1 MLSHLFV
8 YRLYFCVSLFCVRET
23 DSFFVLHAAA
33 PLKEGGHMFQI
44 KNVKLVHKKDLRT
57 ILEDF
62 SLVLNDGDRAVM
74 IGEEGNGKS
83 TLMKWIV
90 DPELVEDYIEGSGEK
105 VMSGEKLGYLPQ
117 ELPEEDKAKPVCE
130 YFYESTFFADQ
141 TPKELSKL
149 AKDFGVEQDFFY
161 RDQKMRTLSGGERVK
176 AQMMRILME
185 SPTIL
190 LLDEPSNDID
200 IETLELM
207 EKLINGWEHAV
218 LFISHDET
226 LIEHTANR
234 VIHFEQI
241 RRKTKCR
248 HTIANVPYMQY
259 VEERLNTFE
268 KQEQLALGERREK
281 KIRDEKIRKLE
292 QSVGASLNNISH
304 AERDM
309 IGRLLKKKMKN
320 VKALE
325 KRYERED
332 ENMTEMPEQ
341 EEAIFFKLGDKKSGI
356 PAGKW
361 VIQYFADRLLTA
373 DGSRQLAQEIE
384 LKVRGSE
391 KIGIIGTN
399 GCGKT
404 TLLSQIAKELLE
416 REDLNA
422 EYMPQDYEKLLDMDE
437 TPVDYLDNSGDKA
450 ERTRIRTYLGS
461 LKYTADEMEHPIRE
475 LSGGQK
481 AKVLL
486 LKLSMSGANVLIL
499 DEPTRN
505 FSPLSGPVIRRMIK
519 EFPGAVISVSH
530 DRKYLS
536 EVCDKVYRLTEEGL
550 QIVAK

>member
-1 MLSHLFV
+1 M
-8 YRLYFCVSLFCVRET
+8 SLFCVRET
-23 DSFFVLHAAA
+23 DSFFVIYVAT
-33 PLKEGGHMFQI
+33 PLKEGGYMFQI
-44 KNVKLVHKKDLRT
+44 KKVTLVHKKDLRT

-117 ELPEEDKAKPVCE
+117 ELPEEDKSKRVCE
-130 YFYESTFFADQ
+130 YFYESTFFTDQ

-149 AKDFGVEQDFFY
+149 AKDFGVEQEFFY
-161 RDQKMRTLSGGERVK
+161 RDQQMQTLSGGERVK

-190 LLDEPSNDID
+190 FLDEPSNDID

-248 HTIANVPYMQY
+248 HTIANVPYRQY
-259 VEERLNTFE
+259 VEERLNAFE
-268 KQEQLALGERREK
+268 KQEQVALGERREK

-341 EEAIFFKLGDKKSGI
+341 EEAIFFKLGDKNSEI
-356 PAGKW
+356 PSGKW
-361 VIQYFADRLLTA
+361 VLQFAADTLMTF
-373 DGSRQLAQEIE
+373 DGSRQLGQDLE
-384 LKVRGSE
+384 LKIRGSE

-404 TLLSQIAKELLE
+404 TLLTKIAEELLA
-416 REDLNA
+416 RDDIHA

-437 TPVDYLDNSGDKA
+437 TPVDFLDNSGDKE

-505 FSPLSGPVIRRMIK
+505 FSPLSGPVIRRMLK

-536 EVCDKVYRLTEEGL
+536 EVCDKVYRLTGEGL
-550 QIVAK
+550 QPVTL

>member
-1 MLSHLFV
+1 
-8 YRLYFCVSLFCVRET
+8 
-23 DSFFVLHAAA
+23 
-33 PLKEGGHMFQI
+33 MFQI
-44 KNVKLVHKKDLRT
+44 RNVTFTHKKDLRT

-62 SLVLNDGDRAVM
+62 SLTLNDGDKAVM

-83 TLMKWIV
+83 TLMKWIY
-90 DPELVEDYIEGSGEK
+90 DEALVEDYIEAAGEK
-105 VMSGEKLGYLPQ
+105 MTGGERLGYLPQ
-117 ELPEEDKAKPVCE
+117 ELPEAEKGKTVCE
-130 YFYESTFFADQ
+130 YFLESEQFLDQ
-141 TPKELSKL
+141 SPKELARM
-149 AKDFGVEQDFFY
+149 AKDFGVETEFFY
-161 RDQKMRTLSGGERVK
+161 REQLMKTLSGGERVK

-185 SPTIL
+185 SPTVL

-207 EKLINGWEHAV
+207 EGIINGWKGPV

-234 VIHFEQI
+234 VIHFEQL

-248 HTIANVPYMQY
+248 HTVANVPYRQY
-259 VEERLNTFE
+259 VEERLHAFE
-268 KQEQLALGERREK
+268 KQEQIALGERREK
-281 KIRDEKIRKLE
+281 RIRDEKIRRME
-292 QSVGASLNNISH
+292 QSVAGRLDNISR
-304 AERDM
+304 AERDG

-320 VKALE
+320 VKAME
-325 KRYERED
+325 RRFERED
-332 ENMTEMPEQ
+332 EEMTEMPEQ
-341 EEAIFFKLGDKKSGI
+341 EEAIFFKLGDQDSAI
-356 PAGKW
+356 PSGKW
-361 VIQYFADRLLTA
+361 VLDYEKPELCTKDGDRV
-373 DGSRQLAQEIE
+373 LARDIKLQI
-384 LKVRGSE
+384 RGSE

-404 TLLSQIAKELLE
+404 TLLSEIAALLLE
-416 REDLNA
+416 RKDLHA
-422 EYMPQDYEKLLDMDE
+422 EYMPQNYEVLLDLDE
-437 TPVDYLDNSGDKA
+437 TPVDFLDQSGDKE

-505 FSPLSGPVIRRMIK
+505 FSPLSGPVIRQMLHD
-519 EFPGAVISVSH
+519 FPGAVISVSH

-536 EVCDKVYRLTEEGL
+536 EVCDKVYRLAKDGL
-550 QIVAK
+550 CVQR